1 MDKCEHIWLYIGNKR
16 QKVWRCTLCDEYRL
30 VTPEQKSQETL
41 EGMQGE
47 YVKPP
52 SGSYTSW
59 ENTML
64 NPLGDMRT
72 QTQNAWHDGYAS
84 AKVQRPWQG
93 LTDQEIEKIVYNIK
107 SVTMGIVT
115 TEYLARA
122 IEAKIKEKNY
132 DKH

>member
-1 MDKCEHIWLYIGNKR
+1 VDKCEHIWLYIGNKR

-30 VTPEQKSQETL
+30 VTTEQKSQETL

-52 SGSYTSW
+52 SGSYTLW
-59 ENTML
+59 ENTMC

-93 LTDQEIEKIVYNIK
+93 LTDEEIRNEANHHVFDESFFNGAVWARGKI
-107 SVTMGIVT
+107 
-115 TEYLARA
+115 E
-122 IEAKIKEKNY
+122 EKNRG
-132 DKH
+132 

>member
-52 SGSYTSW
+52 SGSYTLW
-59 ENTML
+59 ENTMC

-93 LTDQEIEKIVYNIK
+93 LTEEDFVAVNQSCSTVLQAALC
-107 SVTMGIVT
+107 
-115 TEYLARA
+115 TESIL
-122 IEAKIKEKNY
+122 KEKNT
-132 DKH
+132 